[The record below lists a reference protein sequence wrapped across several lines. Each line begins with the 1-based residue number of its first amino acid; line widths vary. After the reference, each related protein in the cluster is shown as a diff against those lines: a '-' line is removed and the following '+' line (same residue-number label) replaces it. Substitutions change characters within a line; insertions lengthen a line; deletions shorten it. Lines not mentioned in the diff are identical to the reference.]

1 MPAGVIMLSRVVGH
15 LRGNIVGY
23 VALFAA
29 LGGTSYAAVTLA
41 PGSVTSKA
49 LANGAVTNAKLAKHS
64 IGPSDIKLH
73 SLTADDFTNKVLG
86 LVGGNGTNG
95 VNGVNG
101 TSGSQGAAG
110 AQGPTG
116 AQGPAGANGS
126 ASIAMFANQSGG
138 PLTAPHSSTTS
149 VPLTN
154 ASWTQAGDELDL
166 IAGSATI
173 EIPGSCTGSFGN
185 DLVIDVDGVANTFG
199 VASTA
204 PANGT
209 ETIPFL
215 VSELT
220 QPGGSTNHTI
230 TAQLVDTCQD
240 SGQDYTVSNAK
251 VDVIAFN

>member
-1 MPAGVIMLSRVVGH
+1 MLSRIVGH

-49 LANGAVTNAKLAKHS
+49 LANGAVTNAKIAKHS
-64 IGPSDIKLH
+64 IGPKDIKLH
-73 SLTADDFTNKVLG
+73 SLSADDLTSSVLR
-86 LVGGNGTNG
+86 LVG

-101 TSGSQGAAG
+101 ANGSQGTG
-110 AQGPTG
+110 GTQGPTG

-126 ASIAMFANQSGG
+126 ASIAMFATQSGRAV
-138 PLTAPHSSTTS
+138 TAPHSGTTK
-149 VPLTN
+149 VPLTSS
-154 ASWTQAGDELDL
+154 SWTQAGNELDL

-199 VASTA
+199 VAATA

-230 TAQLVDTCQD
+230 TAQLVNTCQD
-240 SGQDYTVSNAK
+240 SGEDYTVSNTK
-251 VDVIAFN
+251 VDVVAFN